1 MLIKKDYRNIEDEM
15 DYVQPQPEDQ
25 IKNAAA
31 IPMPVYGQVNYNKQ
45 NNDGKGLIWIR
56 KVSPRAGGDS
66 IMDQYS
72 DRKDEGQIFIVPGK
86 QPFYDK
92 EENNADSIYAS

>member
-25 IKNAAA
+25 IKNA
-31 IPMPVYGQVNYNKQ
+31 
-45 NNDGKGLIWIR
+45 GKGLVWIG

-66 IMDQYS
+66 IIGQYS

-86 QPFYDK
+86 
-92 EENNADSIYAS
+92 